1 VLGLHELYSVNCV
14 VCMAALSA
22 VLGSPPLGD
31 SPLALRLTSPASA
44 RAEGS
49 ITSLL
54 GRNWGVLHSWAGWN
68 VTPWLRLRVES
79 IAGAHGESAIE
90 ASLIPFRTFVR
101 PALTLERGSGWTGLA
116 GHGQRITKATE
127 APGLNRSFAYY
138 YDAAYLGAEITTRW
152 FDVALNMGL
161 NRAEMS
167 GYNLGNALEGSFG
180 PDDVQIGP
188 AGKLAF
194 LVRL

>member
-1 VLGLHELYSVNCV
+1 
-14 VCMAALSA
+14 M
-22 VLGSPPLGD
+22 
-31 SPLALRLTSPASA
+31 ALRL
-44 RAEGS
+44 RAPNSQAADGS

-79 IAGAHGESAIE
+79 NAGAHAEGALQVSF
-90 ASLIPFRTFVR
+90 IPFHTPVR
-101 PALTLERGSGWTGLA
+101 PALTVERGSGWAGVA
-116 GHGQRITKATE
+116 GHGQRTTKATD

-138 YDAAYLGAEITTRW
+138 YDAAYLGMEMTTRW
-152 FDVALNMGL
+152 FDVALNLGL
-161 NRAEMS
+161 NRAQTS
-167 GYNLGNALEGSFG
+167 GYEIGNTLEGSFG
-180 PDDVQIGP
+180 PDSVQIGP